1 MTSPA
6 ARPTPSPSEP
16 IINSTQKKTLAAVG
30 CATLIAA
37 ASTACGITGS
47 ANTAEAKVKKAFYA
61 LGQQKALSADVH
73 FDANADTIYNALR
86 GEEDFERRDA
96 DMLAELK
103 LSYQVAYDKPL
114 KDLGPDD
121 QDAARAAFTISRDDG
136 KPMVE
141 VRSIGGKK
149 LFARADLKTLA
160 AMSHDSD
167 KPDFDALARK
177 AEQLPPSMDG
187 LKNALRGE
195 WVVLDTDAFQDSPS
209 TSDRLDAK
217 TQQQV
222 FRTVGKALGDNAKY
236 KGAPTRDGAD
246 HVKVT
251 VPAKKAAKELA
262 AGLKPLADK
271 LGTKSDK
278 LSRDLDGIPDQDV
291 TVDVAIKNGMVS
303 GLTVDLAQFD
313 KKMKGELP
321 LVFDIHADAPTV
333 EAPSGAKE
341 FNPRDI
347 FGAYLLANRKDG
359 TTVAI

>member
-1 MTSPA
+1 MPPTSE
-6 ARPTPSPSEP
+6 TV
-16 IINSTQKKTLAAVG
+16 INSKQKKTLAAVG

-37 ASTACGITGS
+37 ASTACGTTGS
-47 ANTAEAKVKKAFYA
+47 TTTAEAKVKKAFYA
-61 LGQQKALSADVH
+61 LGHQKALSADVR

-86 GEEDFERRDA
+86 DEEDFERRDA

-114 KDLGPDD
+114 KDIGPDD
-121 QDAARAAFTISRDDG
+121 EDGARAAFAISRNGG
-136 KPMVE
+136 KPLVE
-141 VRSIGGKK
+141 ARAIGGKK
-149 LFARADLKTLA
+149 LYARADLKTLA
-160 AMSHDSD
+160 ALSRDPD
-167 KPDFDALARK
+167 KPDFDELARK

-209 TSDRLDAK
+209 ASDRLDAK

-222 FRTVGKALGDNAKY
+222 LRAVGKALGDNAKY
-236 KGAPTRDGAD
+236 KGAPARDGAD

-262 AGLKPLADK
+262 DGLKPLADK
-271 LGTKSDK
+271 LGTKGDK
-278 LSRDLDGIPDQDV
+278 LSRDLDDVPDQDV
-291 TVDVAIKNGMVS
+291 TVDVAVKNGMVS

-313 KKMKGELP
+313 KKIKGELP
-321 LVFDIHADAPTV
+321 LTFGIHADAPTA

-347 FGAYLLANRKDG
+347 FAAYMLADRKDG
-359 TTVAI
+359 TTMPI